1 MCCSFFGQWSF
12 KKKCFWDL
20 LTFSK
25 LRLLSIK
32 KQQYKL
38 CTQCLILSRIHIIIK
53 KLNKQ
58 GVGRKTKCHSLQLF
72 AIWIFWYEVH
82 EKTKG
87 SESSLTK
94 LTSQWQASEVEA
106 LIFPSIKRV
115 KSWTSKIQRLAIS
128 KLEGKNYHHIKLINL
143 WKIGGTVISL
153 SFLPALLKSAIYMM
167 HIY

>member
-1 MCCSFFGQWSF
+1 MEFQ
-12 KKKCFWDL
+12 KKCFWDL

-87 SESSLTK
+87 SESSLTSK
-94 LTSQWQASEVEA
+94 WQASTVWPEPTWIKVSGWWQ
-106 LIFPSIKRV
+106 IPSQHHSTYLRGPESASIEIPPLRPV
-115 KSWTSKIQRLAIS
+115 PPSKCEHCETRF
-128 KLEGKNYHHIKLINL
+128 
-143 WKIGGTVISL
+143 T
-153 SFLPALLKSAIYMM
+153 
-167 HIY
+167 